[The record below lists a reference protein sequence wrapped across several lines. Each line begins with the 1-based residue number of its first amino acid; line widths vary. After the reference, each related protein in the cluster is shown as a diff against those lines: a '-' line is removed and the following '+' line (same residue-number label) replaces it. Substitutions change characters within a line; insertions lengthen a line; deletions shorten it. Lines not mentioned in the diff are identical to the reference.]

1 MRALSSL
8 LLAVVVLSTST
19 STQAAAPALTTP
31 AATALVQL
39 LSTSVPAGARLSV
52 QRIAGL
58 PEGCTPTKAVPL
70 SPLDRSGPAVVDV
83 VDDRDIGGDREACNA
98 RVLVDVTLLQPVV
111 VATAAAAPGAPL
123 AAVTA
128 VELREVAPHQRAL
141 AALPDGALARR
152 PLVPGR
158 VVVDADLAFPGP
170 AAGEPVKVVLQ
181 SGGLRLVRSAIAM
194 PCAGGVAPRQHCARL
209 QNGRQ
214 VHGTFTHGVLELQES
229 P

>member
-1 MRALSSL
+1 MRAFSSL

-58 PEGCTPTKAVPL
+58 PEGCTPTTAVPL

-83 VDDRDIGGDREACNA
+83 GGDREACNA

-181 SGGLRLVRSAIAM
+181 SRGLRLVRSAIAM
-194 PCAGGVAPRQHCARL
+194 PCAGGVDPRQHCARL

-214 VHGTFTHGVLELQES
+214 VHGIFAHGVLELQES